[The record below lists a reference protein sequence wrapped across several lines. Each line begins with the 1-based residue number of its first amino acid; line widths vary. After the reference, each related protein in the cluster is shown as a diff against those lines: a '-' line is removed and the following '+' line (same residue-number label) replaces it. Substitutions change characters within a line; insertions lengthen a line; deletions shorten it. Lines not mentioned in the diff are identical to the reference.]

1 MPHEPRPHPLDQD
14 PATSPGPPGRPRVT
28 VVVPTY
34 NEAENIRELARR
46 LFALDMID
54 LRVLIVD
61 DSSPDG
67 TAGLARRL
75 SDEYD
80 GRIDVLERPAK
91 LGLGTAYRAGFAS
104 ALEDGPDFVF
114 QMDADLSHPVDQ
126 IPSMLA
132 ALSNADVVV
141 GSRYTKGVGKVDAER
156 GWGIHRLLIS
166 SLGNLAIRTVAGLRV
181 RDATS
186 GFKGYRAEALA
197 GLSLEDFRCTGFGFQ
212 SEVAFACQTSGYA
225 VVEHPFVFSNRAHG
239 RSKMSLAIMVEAM
252 WRLTLMRLRA
262 LLRRPW
268 RPSPKETDQ
277 PR

>member
-1 MPHEPRPHPLDQD
+1 MPPR
-14 PATSPGPPGRPRVT
+14 RPRVT

-34 NEAENIRELARR
+34 NEADNIGELARR
-46 LFALDMID
+46 LFALDTID

-61 DSSPDG
+61 DGSPDG
-67 TAGLARRL
+67 TADLARRL
-75 SDEYD
+75 SDEYG

-91 LGLGTAYRAGFAS
+91 LGLGTAYKAGFAS
-104 ALEDGPDFVF
+104 ALEESPDFVF

-141 GSRYTKGVGKVDAER
+141 GSRYTKGLGKVDAER
-156 GWGIHRLLIS
+156 SWGIHRLLIS

-212 SEVAFACQTSGYA
+212 SEVAFACQANGYV
-225 VVEHPFVFSNRAHG
+225 VVEHPFVFSNRMYG
-239 RSKMSLAIMVEAM
+239 TSKMSLAIVIEAI
-252 WRLTLMRLRA
+252 WRLTHMRLRT
-262 LLRRPW
+262 LLRRPGQ
-268 RPSPKETDQ
+268 PSPREADQ